1 MTIKIVKPKK
11 RKADVAF
18 DVADFT
24 APLDIETHTR
34 TFDVVKQQVDFI
46 YKMIYE
52 YQDKTGKYPDC
63 IIMDE
68 LDVIFITQY
77 LTQEC
82 KFGVSAIDFRGSVT
96 KLFGCEVIQA
106 KVPYPICGMK
116 K

>member
-1 MTIKIVKPKK
+1 MTINRPKK
-11 RKADVAF
+11 KKFNGFSPVDLNEPAEY
-18 DVADFT
+18 
-24 APLDIETHTR
+24 ETHRR
-34 TFDVVKQQVDFI
+34 THDVLKQQVDFI

-52 YQDKTGKYPDC
+52 YQDKTGKYPDY

-82 KFGVSAIDFRGSVT
+82 KFGVSAIDFRGNVI
-96 KLFGCEVIQA
+96 KLFGCQIIQA